1 MSHRYNHYAK
11 KRFQTKLPTLN
22 RANYT
27 KTRYAGKNML
37 KFSNTS
43 YRKQKTTGQTKLII
57 ALSPFIFIGSMIF
70 FMFVP
75 VLFAIILFI
84 GFIYLL
90 ITWW

>member
-57 ALSPFIFIGSMIF
+57 ALSPF
-70 FMFVP
+70 MFVP